1 MNHPMPNKTRLTK
14 LPGGL
19 RIATC
24 EMPHAE
30 TASMG
35 VWASVGGRHEP
46 AKLNG
51 ISHFIE
57 HMLFKGTARRSARRI
72 MEEVEG
78 VGGDMNA
85 FTAEERTCYYATA
98 AAEHFPR
105 VCDVLCDLYMNPR
118 FSQRDIDRERGVIA
132 EEILMYQDEPA
143 SLVEELLEGKYWEGH
158 PLGRPIT
165 GTLQTIEAMDAEAFR
180 AYRASHYNAASTVV
194 TAAGKVDHDQVVDSV
209 SRLLEGLPSRKPPAA
224 KPCPPS
230 TQSPRL
236 ATIARDIQQTQL
248 SMAFP
253 GFSHCDERRYAAL
266 LLHVVL
272 GANATSRLF
281 QELREKR
288 GLCYSVSSHLLTLND
303 GGYLGVSAG
312 LDRKNVEKSL
322 ALVLA
327 QCESLSKKTISAAE
341 LRRAKEYT
349 IGTAR
354 MSLERASSQNM
365 RLGGS
370 ILAHGEII
378 ESESVNEKIRRVTAE
393 EIREAARQILDP
405 SRVTVAVVGPDP
417 DLKMLRRLLAA

>member
-393 EIREAARQILDP
+393 EIREVARQILDP
-405 SRVTVAVVGPDP
+405 SRLTVAVVGPDP

>member
-378 ESESVNEKIRRVTAE
+378 EPETVNEKIRRVTAE

>member
-1 MNHPMPNKTRLTK
+1 MPNKTRLTK

-72 MEEVEG
+72 MEEIEG

-118 FSQRDIDRERGVIA
+118 FSPRDIDRERGVIA

-194 TAAGKVDHDQVVDSV
+194 TAAGKIDHDQVVDSV
-209 SRLLEGLPSRKPPAA
+209 SRLLAGLPSRKPPAA
-224 KPCPPS
+224 KACPPP
-230 TQSPRL
+230 TKSPRL

-253 GFSHCDERRYAAL
+253 GFSHCDERRYAAA

-303 GGYLGVSAG
+303 GGYLGVSPG
-312 LDRKNVEKSL
+312 LDRKNVQKSPS
-322 ALVLA
+322 LVLA

-354 MSLERASSQNM
+354 MSLERASSQSM

-378 ESESVNEKIRRVTAE
+378 DSETVNEKIRRVTAE

-405 SRVTVAVVGPDP
+405 SRITVAVVGPDP
-417 DLKMLRRLLAA
+417 DEKMLRRLLAA

>member
-1 MNHPMPNKTRLTK
+1 MANKTRVTK

-35 VWASVGGRHEP
+35 IWASVGGRHEP

-72 MEEVEG
+72 MEEIEG

-105 VCDVLCDLYMNPR
+105 VCDVLCDLYRNPR
-118 FSQRDIDRERGVIA
+118 FAPRDIDRERGVIA
-132 EEILMYQDEPA
+132 EEILMYQDEPS

-165 GTLQTIEAMDAEAFR
+165 GTVQTIEAMDAESFR
-180 AYRASHYNAASTVV
+180 AYRSSHYNATSTVV
-194 TAAGKVDHDQVVDSV
+194 TAAGRVDHDRVVDSV
-209 SRLLEGLPSRKPPAA
+209 FRLLEGLPRRKPPAA
-224 KPCPPS
+224 QPCPPPS
-230 TQSPRL
+230 RSPRIVT
-236 ATIARDIQQTQL
+236 AARDIQQTQL
-248 SMAFP
+248 AMAFP
-253 GFSHCDERRYAAL
+253 GFSHCDDRRYAAH

-312 LDRKNVEKSL
+312 LDRRNIEKSL
-322 ALVLA
+322 SLVLS
-327 QCESLSKKTISAAE
+327 QCESLAGKNIPASE
-341 LRRAKEYT
+341 LRRAKEFA
-349 IGTAR
+349 IGSAR

-370 ILAHGEII
+370 ILAHGEIVDP
-378 ESESVNEKIRRVTAE
+378 EVVNEKIRRVTPD
-393 EIREAARQILDP
+393 EIREAACQILDP
-405 SRVTVAVVGPDP
+405 SRITISVVGPNP
-417 DLKMLRRLLAA
+417 DVKMLRSLLAA

>member
-1 MNHPMPNKTRLTK
+1 MANKTRLTK

-35 VWASVGGRHEP
+35 IWASVGGRHEP

-72 MEEVEG
+72 MEEIEG

-118 FSQRDIDRERGVIA
+118 FAPRDIERERGVIG
-132 EEILMYQDEPA
+132 EEILMYQDEPS
-143 SLVEELLEGKYWEGH
+143 SLVEELLEGKFWEGH

-165 GTLQTIEAMDAEAFR
+165 GTLQTIEAMDAESFR

-194 TAAGKVDHDQVVDSV
+194 TAAGRIDHDQMVDSV
-209 SRLLEGLPSRKPPAA
+209 SRLLEGLPHRKPPAA
-224 KPCPPS
+224 QPSPPPGR
-230 TQSPRL
+230 SPRIVT
-236 ATIARDIQQTQL
+236 AARDIQQTQL
-248 SMAFP
+248 AMAFP
-253 GFSHCDERRYAAL
+253 GFSHCDDRRYASH

-288 GLCYSVSSHLLTLND
+288 GLCYSVSSHILTLND

-312 LDRKNVEKSL
+312 LDRRNLEKSL
-322 ALVLA
+322 SLVLA
-327 QCESLSKKTISAAE
+327 QCESLSRKTIPASE
-341 LRRAKEYT
+341 LRRAKEFA
-349 IGTAR
+349 IGSAR

-370 ILAHGEII
+370 ILAHGEIVDP
-378 ESESVNEKIRRVTAE
+378 EVVNEKIRRVTPE
-393 EIREAARQILDP
+393 EIREAACLILDP
-405 SRVTVAVVGPDP
+405 SRITVSVVGPNP
-417 DLKMLRRLLAA
+417 DVKMLRSLLAA

>member
-1 MNHPMPNKTRLTK
+1 
-14 LPGGL
+14 
-19 RIATC
+19 
-24 EMPHAE
+24 
-30 TASMG
+30 MG
-35 VWASVGGRHEP
+35 IWASVGGRHEP

-72 MEEVEG
+72 MEELEG

-105 VCDVLCDLYMNPR
+105 VCDVLCDLYRNPR
-118 FSQRDIDRERGVIA
+118 FAPRDIDRERGVIA
-132 EEILMYQDEPA
+132 EEILMYQDEPS

-165 GTLQTIEAMDAEAFR
+165 GTVQTIEAMDAESFR
-180 AYRASHYNAASTVV
+180 AYRSSHYNAASTVV
-194 TAAGKVDHDQVVDSV
+194 TAAGRVDHDRVVDSV
-209 SRLLEGLPSRKPPAA
+209 SRLLEGLPRRKPPAA
-224 KPCPPS
+224 QPCPPPS
-230 TQSPRL
+230 RSPRIVT
-236 ATIARDIQQTQL
+236 AARDIQQTQL
-248 SMAFP
+248 AMAFP
-253 GFSHCDERRYAAL
+253 GFSHCDDRRYAAH

-312 LDRKNVEKSL
+312 LDRRNIEKSL
-322 ALVLA
+322 SLVLS
-327 QCESLSKKTISAAE
+327 QCESLAGKNIPASE
-341 LRRAKEYT
+341 LRRAKEFA
-349 IGTAR
+349 IGSAR

-370 ILAHGEII
+370 ILAHGEIVDP
-378 ESESVNEKIRRVTAE
+378 EVVNEKIRRVTPD
-393 EIREAARQILDP
+393 EIREAACQILDP
-405 SRVTVAVVGPDP
+405 SRITISVVGPNP
-417 DLKMLRRLLAA
+417 DVKMLRSLLAA

>member
-1 MNHPMPNKTRLTK
+1 
-14 LPGGL
+14 
-19 RIATC
+19 
-24 EMPHAE
+24 
-30 TASMG
+30 
-35 VWASVGGRHEP
+35 
-46 AKLNG
+46 
-51 ISHFIE
+51 
-57 HMLFKGTARRSARRI
+57 
-72 MEEVEG
+72 
-78 VGGDMNA
+78 
-85 FTAEERTCYYATA
+85 
-98 AAEHFPR
+98 
-105 VCDVLCDLYMNPR
+105 MNPR
-118 FSQRDIDRERGVIA
+118 FSPRDIDRERGVIA
-132 EEILMYQDEPA
+132 EEILMYQDEPS

-230 TQSPRL
+230 TKSPRL

-378 ESESVNEKIRRVTAE
+378 EPETVNEKIRRVTAE

>member
-1 MNHPMPNKTRLTK
+1 MPNKTRLTK

-46 AKLNG
+46 ARLNG

-118 FSQRDIDRERGVIA
+118 FSPRDIDRERGVIA

-165 GTLQTIEAMDAEAFR
+165 GTLQTIEAMDADAFR

-194 TAAGKVDHDQVVDSV
+194 TAAGKVDHDRVVDSV
-209 SRLLEGLPSRKPPAA
+209 AQLLEGLPSRKPPAA
-224 KPCPPS
+224 KPCPPP

-248 SMAFP
+248 SIAFP

-312 LDRKNVEKSL
+312 LDRKNLEKSL
-322 ALVLA
+322 SLVLA

-341 LRRAKEYT
+341 LRRAKEYS

-370 ILAHGEII
+370 ILARGEII
-378 ESESVNEKIRRVTAE
+378 EPELVNDRVRCVTAE
-393 EIREAARQILDP
+393 EVREVARQILDP
-405 SRVTVAVVGPDP
+405 SRLTVAVVGPEP

>member
-1 MNHPMPNKTRLTK
+1 MPNKTQLTK
-14 LPGGL
+14 LPNGL

-30 TASMG
+30 TAAMG
-35 VWASVGGRHEP
+35 IWASVGGRHEP

-72 MEEVEG
+72 MEEIEG

-98 AAEHFPR
+98 AAEYFPR

-118 FSQRDIDRERGVIA
+118 FSPRDIDRERGVIA
-132 EEILMYQDEPA
+132 EEILMYQDEPS
-143 SLVEELLEGKYWEGH
+143 SLVQELLEGKFWEGH

-165 GTLQTIEAMDAEAFR
+165 GTLQTIEAIDAECFR
-180 AYRASHYNAASTVV
+180 SYRAAHYNATSTVV
-194 TAAGKVDHDQVVDSV
+194 TAAGKIEHGRVVDTV
-209 SRLLEGLPSRKPPAA
+209 SRLLEGLPNRKPPAA
-224 KPCPPS
+224 KPYPAPGN
-230 TQSPRL
+230 SPRIVT
-236 ATIARDIQQTQL
+236 ASRDIQQTQL

-253 GFSHCDERRYAAL
+253 GFGHSDQRRYAAH

-272 GANATSRLF
+272 GANASSRLF

-303 GGYLGVSAG
+303 GGYLGICAG
-312 LDRKNVEKSL
+312 LDRKNLEKSL
-322 ALVLA
+322 SLVLS
-327 QCESLSKKTISAAE
+327 QCESLSKKIIPSAE
-341 LRRAKEYT
+341 LRRAKEYS
-349 IGTAR
+349 IGSAR

-370 ILAHGEII
+370 ILAHGKIVPPE
-378 ESESVNEKIRRVTAE
+378 EVNERIRCVTGE
-393 EIREAARQILDP
+393 EILEAAREVLDP
-405 SRVTVAVVGPDP
+405 SRLTTAVVGPNP
-417 DLKMLRRLLAA
+417 DRKMLTRLLSL

>member
-118 FSQRDIDRERGVIA
+118 FSPRDIDRERGVIA
-132 EEILMYQDEPA
+132 EEILMYQDEPS

-230 TQSPRL
+230 TKSPRL

-266 LLHVVL
+266 LLHVIL

-327 QCESLSKKTISAAE
+327 QCELLSKKTISAAE

-378 ESESVNEKIRRVTAE
+378 EPEVVNERVRRVTAE

-405 SRVTVAVVGPDP
+405 SRVTLAVVGPDP

>member
-1 MNHPMPNKTRLTK
+1 MANKTRLSN

-19 RIATC
+19 RVATC

-35 VWASVGGRHEP
+35 IWAPVGGRHQP

-57 HMLFKGTARRSARRI
+57 HMLFKGTASRSARRI
-72 MEEVEG
+72 MEEIEG

-118 FSQRDIDRERGVIA
+118 FSSRDIDRERGVIA

-143 SLVEELLEGKYWEGH
+143 SLVEELLEGKFWEGH

-165 GTLQTIEAMDAEAFR
+165 GTLQTIEAMDADAFR
-180 AYRASHYNAASTVV
+180 SYRASHYNAASTVV
-194 TAAGKVDHDQVVDSV
+194 TAAGKVDHDRLVDSI
-209 SRLLEGLPSRKPPAA
+209 SRLLEGLPRRKAPAA
-224 KPCPPS
+224 QPYPAGAK
-230 TQSPRL
+230 SPRIIT
-236 ATIARDIQQTQL
+236 AARDIQQTQL
-248 SMAFP
+248 SIAFP

-288 GLCYSVSSHLLTLND
+288 GLCYSVSSHILTLND
-303 GGYLGVSAG
+303 GGYLGISAG
-312 LDRKNVEKSL
+312 LDRRNLEKSI

-327 QCESLSKKTISAAE
+327 QCESLSKKNIPAAE
-341 LRRAKEYT
+341 LRRAKEYS
-349 IGTAR
+349 IGSAR

-378 ESESVNEKIRRVTAE
+378 EPEVVNERIRRVTADD
-393 EIREAARQILDP
+393 IREAATQILDP
-405 SRVTVAVVGPDP
+405 SRLTVAVVGPDP
-417 DLKMLRRLLAA
+417 DTKMLHRLLSA

>member
-1 MNHPMPNKTRLTK
+1 MANKNRLTT

-19 RIATC
+19 RVATC

-35 VWASVGGRHEP
+35 IWASVGGRHEP

-72 MEEVEG
+72 MEEIEG

-118 FSQRDIDRERGVIA
+118 FSPRDIDRERGVIG

-143 SLVEELLEGKYWEGH
+143 SLVEELLEGKFWEGH

-180 AYRASHYNAASTVV
+180 SYRASHYNAASTVV
-194 TAAGKVDHDQVVDSV
+194 TAAGKIEHDYVVDSIA
-209 SRLLEGLPSRKPPAA
+209 RLLDGLPGRKAPAA
-224 KPCPPS
+224 QPCPSPAN
-230 TQSPRL
+230 SPRIVT
-236 ATIARDIQQTQL
+236 AARDIQQTQL

-253 GFSHCDERRYAAL
+253 GLSHCDNRRYAAI

-288 GLCYSVSSHLLTLND
+288 GLCYSVSSHLLTLKD

-312 LDRKNVEKSL
+312 LDRRNIEKSL
-322 ALVLA
+322 SLVLA
-327 QCESLSKKTISAAE
+327 QCELLSKKNIPTAE
-341 LRRAKEYT
+341 LRRAKEYS
-349 IGTAR
+349 IGSSR

-378 ESESVNEKIRRVTAE
+378 EPEVVNDRIRRVTAD
-393 EIREAARQILDP
+393 EIREVACQILDP
-405 SRVTVAVVGPDP
+405 SRITVAVVGPDP
-417 DLKMLRRLLAA
+417 DSKMLHRLLAA

>member
-1 MNHPMPNKTRLTK
+1 MPNKTRLTK

-46 AKLNG
+46 ANLNG

-57 HMLFKGTARRSARRI
+57 HMLFKGTPRRSARRI

-118 FSQRDIDRERGVIA
+118 FSPRDIDRERGVIA

-143 SLVEELLEGKYWEGH
+143 SVVEELLEGTYWEGH

-165 GTLQTIEAMDAEAFR
+165 GTLKTIEAMDAEAFR
-180 AYRASHYNAASTVV
+180 AYRSSHYNAASTVV
-194 TAAGKVDHDQVVDSV
+194 TAAGKVEHDQVVDSV
-209 SRLLEGLPSRKPPAA
+209 ARLLEGLPSRKPPAA
-224 KPCPPS
+224 KPCPLPAK
-230 TQSPRL
+230 SPRL

-248 SMAFP
+248 SIAFP
-253 GFSHCDERRYAAL
+253 GFSHCDKRRYAAL

-303 GGYLGVSAG
+303 GGYLGLSAG
-312 LDRKNVEKSL
+312 LDRKNLEKSL
-322 ALVLA
+322 SLVLA
-327 QCESLSKKTISAAE
+327 QCELLSKKAISAAE
-341 LRRAKEYT
+341 LRRAKEYS
-349 IGTAR
+349 IGTGR

-370 ILAHGEII
+370 VLAHGEII
-378 ESESVNEKIRRVTAE
+378 EPETVNEKIRCVTAD
-393 EIREAARQILDP
+393 EILEAARQILDP
-405 SRVTVAVVGPDP
+405 SRITVAVVGPEP
-417 DLKMLRRLLAA
+417 DLKMLRRLLVA

>member
-1 MNHPMPNKTRLTK
+1 MANKNRLTT

-19 RIATC
+19 RVATC

-35 VWASVGGRHEP
+35 IWASVGGRHEP

-72 MEEVEG
+72 MEEIEG

-118 FSQRDIDRERGVIA
+118 FSQRDIDRERGVIG

-143 SLVEELLEGKYWEGH
+143 SLVEELLEGKFWEGH

-180 AYRASHYNAASTVV
+180 SYRASHYNAASTVV
-194 TAAGKVDHDQVVDSV
+194 TAAGKIEHDYVVDSIA
-209 SRLLEGLPSRKPPAA
+209 RLLDGLPGRKAPAA
-224 KPCPPS
+224 QPCPSPAN
-230 TQSPRL
+230 SPRIVT
-236 ATIARDIQQTQL
+236 AARDIQQTQL

-253 GFSHCDERRYAAL
+253 GLSHCDNRRYAAI

-288 GLCYSVSSHLLTLND
+288 GLCYSVSSHLLTLKD

-312 LDRKNVEKSL
+312 LDRRNIEKSL
-322 ALVLA
+322 SLVLA
-327 QCESLSKKTISAAE
+327 QCELLSKKNVPTAE
-341 LRRAKEYT
+341 LRRAKEYS
-349 IGTAR
+349 IGSSR

-378 ESESVNEKIRRVTAE
+378 EPEVVNDRIRRVTAD
-393 EIREAARQILDP
+393 EIREVACQILDP
-405 SRVTVAVVGPDP
+405 SRITVAVVGPDP
-417 DLKMLRRLLAA
+417 DSKMLHRLLAA

>member
-1 MNHPMPNKTRLTK
+1 MANKIQVTK

-30 TASMG
+30 TAAMG
-35 VWASVGGRHEP
+35 IWASVGGRHEP

-72 MEEVEG
+72 MEEIEG

-98 AAEHFPR
+98 AAEYFPR

-118 FSQRDIDRERGVIA
+118 FSPRDIDRERGVIA
-132 EEILMYQDEPA
+132 EEILMYQDEPS
-143 SLVEELLEGKYWEGH
+143 SLVQELLEAKFWEGH

-165 GTLQTIEAMDAEAFR
+165 GTLQTIEAMDAESFR

-194 TAAGKVDHDQVVDSV
+194 TAAGKIEHCRVVDAV
-209 SRLLEGLPSRKPPAA
+209 SRLLEGLPGRKPPAA
-224 KPCPPS
+224 IPYPS
-230 TQSPRL
+230 PGKSPRIVT
-236 ATIARDIQQTQL
+236 AARDIQQTQL
-248 SMAFP
+248 SLAFP
-253 GFSHCDERRYAAL
+253 GFSHCDQRRYAAH

-272 GANATSRLF
+272 GANASSRLF

-303 GGYLGVSAG
+303 GGYLGISAG
-312 LDRKNVEKSL
+312 LDRKNIEKSL
-322 ALVLA
+322 SLVIA
-327 QCESLSKKTISAAE
+327 QCESLSKKTIPAAE
-341 LRRAKEYT
+341 LRRAKEYS
-349 IGTAR
+349 IGSAR

-370 ILAHGEII
+370 ILAHGEVIDP
-378 ESESVNEKIRRVTAE
+378 EEVNERIRRVTAE
-393 EIREAARQILDP
+393 EIREVAGQILDP
-405 SRVTVAVVGPDP
+405 SRLTVAVVGPNP
-417 DLKMLRRLLAA
+417 DLKMLHRILSL